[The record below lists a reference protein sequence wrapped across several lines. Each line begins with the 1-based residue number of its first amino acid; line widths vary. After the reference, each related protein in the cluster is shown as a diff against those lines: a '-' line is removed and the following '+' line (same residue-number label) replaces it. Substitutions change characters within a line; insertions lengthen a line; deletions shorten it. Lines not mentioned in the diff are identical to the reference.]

1 VELLERDE
9 ALAELH
15 RQFERSATAGR
26 LVAVSGEAGIG
37 KTSVVSRFLGECV
50 PTPAVLWGA
59 CDPLHTP
66 RPLGPIRDAARDAGG
81 RLAALFAEDAPR
93 EVVFESVLD
102 ALRPQPPRVL
112 VVEDVHWADEASLDL
127 LIWLGRRLEAI
138 AGLILITYRD
148 DDRAAGAISR
158 VLGHAPARYVAHVP
172 LEPLSAT
179 AVARLAAASGRPPE
193 QLHGL
198 TGGNPFF
205 LTEVLAGPEGAVPAT
220 VREAVMARV
229 EPLPA
234 EARAL
239 LELVSVVP
247 GRAETWLAEPAAG
260 RDGAL
265 ASGLLRSGADGVWFR
280 HELARLAVEAS
291 LPTHRRMRLN
301 KVILARLTNAGA
313 DPARLAH
320 HALEAGDTDAVAVH
334 AAAAGR
340 LAAAARAHREAAQ
353 YFEAAL
359 ATGVA
364 TGVARAELL
373 EAYADSAFRAYRADD
388 ALEGR
393 RAAVRAWESLGNRS
407 KLGENL
413 RWQSRVA
420 AAAGLRT
427 EAQESAQAAVEALES
442 LPPGHELAMAYSNL
456 SQLFMLA
463 NEAEAAVAWGARALE
478 LGRRLGDDEATT
490 HALNNVGTARAM
502 LGEDD
507 GPVLLRESFRVAV
520 DAGLDDH
527 AGRAALNLAYDHM
540 ERRSYDE
547 AADAIAAALRFADE
561 RELLRFAQY
570 VLAMRSWLRLEQD
583 DWSGAAEDARTV
595 LRRSEQSGIAQ
606 IQALVTLGL
615 IQGRRGDAAADATLE
630 RAWEMAVGAGDL
642 IRLAPCAV
650 ARAELAWI
658 TGEEPSAT
666 DELADVLRLADDRAH
681 PWWVGA
687 LALWLAHTGRS
698 PALRTA
704 PAEPYRLALSGRW
717 DEAAEWWRVRRSG
730 YQAGLVAALSG
741 NERMLRSALEAIDG
755 VDAPAAARRI
765 RSRLRALGA
774 RGIPRGPRP
783 STRTNLGGLT
793 PRQVEVLRL
802 VSEGLTNAD
811 IAAELVIS
819 RRTVDHHVS
828 AVLARLGAANRVE
841 AARLALAQG
850 LTAQDGQ
857 VAGPR

>member
-37 KTSVVSRFLGECV
+37 KTALVSRFLGECV
-50 PTPAVLWGA
+50 PTPVVLRGS

-81 RLAALFAEDAPR
+81 RLAAALLAEDAPR
-93 EVVFESVLD
+93 EHVFESVLD

-127 LIWLGRRLEAI
+127 LIWLGRRLEAM
-138 AGLILITYRD
+138 AALILITYRV
-148 DDRAAGAISR
+148 DDRAAGTISR

-172 LEPLSAT
+172 LEPLSPA
-179 AVARLAAASGRPPE
+179 AVARLAEASGRRPA
-193 QLHGL
+193 QLHEL

-220 VREAVMARV
+220 IRDAVMARV

-247 GRAETWLAEPAAG
+247 GRAETWLVEPAPG
-260 RDGAL
+260 GDEAL
-265 ASGLLRSGADGVWFR
+265 ASGLLRSGGDGMWFR

-291 LPTHRRMRLN
+291 LPTHRRARLN
-301 KVILARLTNAGA
+301 AVVLARLVNAAA

-320 HALEAGDTDAVAVH
+320 HALGAGDTAAVAAH
-334 AAAAGR
+334 SAAAGR

-364 TGVARAELL
+364 TGVERAELL

-388 ALEGR
+388 ALDGR
-393 RAAVRAWESLGNRS
+393 RAAVRAWESLGNRA
-407 KLGENL
+407 KVGENL

-420 AAAGLRT
+420 SASGLRT
-427 EAQESAQAAVEALES
+427 EAQESAHAAVDVLES
-442 LPPGHELAMAYSNL
+442 LAPGHELAMAYSNL

-463 NEAEAAVAWGARALE
+463 NEAEAAVTWGGRALE
-478 LGRRLGDDEATT
+478 LGRRIGDDEATV

-507 GPVLLRESFRVAV
+507 GPVLLRESFRLAV

-547 AADAIAAALRFADE
+547 AADAIATALPVRRRAGAAQVRAVRAGDAVVAPP
-561 RELLRFAQY
+561 RAG
-570 VLAMRSWLRLEQD
+570 RLERCGRGRAD
-583 DWSGAAEDARTV
+583 RAAPQRAVRRRADPSARDP
-595 LRRSEQSGIAQ
+595 GPDP
-606 IQALVTLGL
+606 GPP
-615 IQGRRGDAAADATLE
+615 GRRGGPGDA
-630 RAWEMAVGAGDL
+630 GAGL
-642 IRLAPCAV
+642 GVGGRGGGSHPACPVC
-650 ARAELAWI
+650 R
-658 TGEEPSAT
+658 GPS
-666 DELADVLRLADDRAH
+666 R
-681 PWWVGA
+681 
-687 LALWLAHTGRS
+687 
-698 PALRTA
+698 
-704 PAEPYRLALSGRW
+704 
-717 DEAAEWWRVRRSG
+717 
-730 YQAGLVAALSG
+730 AGL
-741 NERMLRSALEAIDG
+741 D
-755 VDAPAAARRI
+755 RR
-765 RSRLRALGA
+765 
-774 RGIPRGPRP
+774 
-783 STRTNLGGLT
+783 
-793 PRQVEVLRL
+793 
-802 VSEGLTNAD
+802 
-811 IAAELVIS
+811 
-819 RRTVDHHVS
+819 
-828 AVLARLGAANRVE
+828 
-841 AARLALAQG
+841 
-850 LTAQDGQ
+850 
-857 VAGPR
+857 

>member
-15 RQFERSATAGR
+15 RQFERSATHGR
-26 LVAVSGEAGIG
+26 LVVVSGEAGIG
-37 KTSVVSRFLGECV
+37 KTALVSRFLGECA
-50 PTPAVLWGA
+50 PTPVVLWGA

-81 RLAALFAEDAPR
+81 RLAALAAEDAPR
-93 EVVFESVLD
+93 EMVFESVLD
-102 ALRPQPPRVL
+102 ALRPRPPRVL

-127 LIWLGRRLEAI
+127 LVWLARRLDAA

-148 DDRAAGAISR
+148 DDPAAGAISR
-158 VLGHAPARYVAHVP
+158 VLGHAPARYVARVS
-172 LEPLSAT
+172 LEPLSPA
-179 AVARLAAASGRPPE
+179 AVARLAADSGRPSE
-193 QLHGL
+193 QLHAL

-220 VREAVMARV
+220 VRDAVMARV

-247 GRAETWLAEPAAG
+247 GRAESWLVEPAPG
-260 RDGAL
+260 WDQAL

-280 HELARLAVEAS
+280 HELARRAVEGS
-291 LPTHRRMRLN
+291 LPAHRRMRLN
-301 KVILARLTNAGA
+301 EAVLDRLVGVGA

-320 HALEAGDTDAVAVH
+320 HARAAGDSDAVAVH
-334 AAAAGR
+334 SAAAGR

-393 RAAVRAWESLGNRS
+393 RAAVRAWEALGNRS
-407 KLGENL
+407 KVGENL

-420 AAAGLRT
+420 SAAGLRT
-427 EAQESAQAAVEALES
+427 EAQESAHAAVETLES

-463 NEAEAAVAWGARALE
+463 NEAEAAVTWGARALE

-507 GPVLLRESFRVAV
+507 GPVLLREAFRLAV

-527 AGRAALNLAYDHM
+527 AGRAALNLAYDYV

-547 AADAIAAALRFADE
+547 AAGAITAALRFAEE

-570 VLAMRSWLRLEQD
+570 MLALRSWFRLEQD
-583 DWSGAAEDARTV
+583 EWHGAAEDARTV

-615 IQGRRGDAAADATLE
+615 IQGRRGDAEARATLE
-630 RAWEMAVGAGDL
+630 RAWQMAVGAGDL

-658 TGEEPSAT
+658 AGDDSSAAG
-666 DELADVLRLADDRAH
+666 ELADVLRLADDRAH

-687 LALWLAHTGRS
+687 LALWLAHTGRR

-717 DEAAEWWRVRRSG
+717 DEAADWWRTRRAG
-730 YQAGLVAALSG
+730 YQAGLMAALSG
-741 NERMLRSALEAIDG
+741 NERMLRAALETIDG
-755 VDAPAAARRI
+755 LGAAAAARRI

-774 RGIPRGPRP
+774 SGIPRGPRP
-783 STRTNLGGLT
+783 STRTNVGGLT

-819 RRTVDHHVS
+819 PRTVDHHVS

-841 AARLALAQG
+841 AARLALARG
-850 LTAQDGQ
+850 LTTQDGQ
-857 VAGPR
+857 VGGPR

>member
-1 VELLERDE
+1 MELLERDE

-15 RQFERSATAGR
+15 RQFERSATHGR
-26 LVAVSGEAGIG
+26 LVVVSGEAGIG
-37 KTSVVSRFLGECV
+37 KTALVSRFLAQCV
-50 PTPAVLWGA
+50 PTPVVLWGG

-81 RLAALFAEDAPR
+81 RLATLLAEDAPR

-102 ALRPQPPRVL
+102 ALRLRPRRVL

-127 LIWLGRRLEAI
+127 LVWLGRRLEAMT
-138 AGLILITYRD
+138 GLIVITYRED
-148 DDRAAGAISR
+148 DPAAGAISR
-158 VLGHAPARYVAHVP
+158 VLGHTPARSVARVP
-172 LEPLSAT
+172 LEPLSPA

-193 QLHGL
+193 QLHAL

-220 VREAVMARV
+220 VRDAVMARV

-247 GRAETWLAEPAAG
+247 GRAETWLVEPAAG
-260 RDGAL
+260 RDEAR
-265 ASGLLRSGADGVWFR
+265 ASGLLLSGADGMWFR
-280 HELARLAVEAS
+280 HELARLAVETS
-291 LPTHRRMRLN
+291 LPAHRRIRLN
-301 KVILARLTNAGA
+301 ESVLARLADTDA

-320 HALEAGDTDAVAVH
+320 HAVVAGDTDAVAVH
-334 AAAAGR
+334 SAAAGR
-340 LAAAARAHREAAQ
+340 LAAAARAHREAARH
-353 YFEAAL
+353 FEAAL

-364 TGVARAELL
+364 TRNARAELL
-373 EAYADSAFRAYRADD
+373 EAYADSAFRAFRAED
-388 ALEGR
+388 ALEAR

-407 KLGENL
+407 RVGENL

-420 AAAGLRT
+420 SAAGLRT
-427 EAQESAQAAVEALES
+427 EAERSAHAAVEVLES

-463 NEAEAAVAWGARALE
+463 NEGEAAVAWGRRALD
-478 LGRRLGDDEATT
+478 LGRRLGDDEATS

-507 GPVLLRESFRVAV
+507 GPVLLRESLRLAL

-540 ERRSYDE
+540 ERRSYAE
-547 AADAIAAALRFADE
+547 AADAIAVALRFAEE
-561 RELLRFAQY
+561 RELLRYAQY
-570 VLAMRSWLRLEQD
+570 LLAMRSWLRLEQD
-583 DWSGAAEDARTV
+583 DWDGAAEDARTV
-595 LRRSEQSGIAQ
+595 LRRSEQSGISQ
-606 IQALVTLGL
+606 IQALVSLGL
-615 IQGRRGDAAADATLE
+615 IQGRRGDAEARATLE
-630 RAWEMAVGAGDL
+630 RAWQMAVGTGDL

-658 TGEEPSAT
+658 SGDGPLTA
-666 DELADVLRLADDRAH
+666 DELGDVLRLADDRAH

-687 LALWLAHTGRS
+687 LALWLAPTGRC
-698 PALRTA
+698 PDLRTV
-704 PAEPYRLALSGRW
+704 PADPYRLALSGRW
-717 DEAAEWWRVRRSG
+717 DEAADWWRVRGSG
-730 YQAGLVAALSG
+730 YQGGLVAALSG
-741 NERMLRSALEAIDG
+741 NERMVRSALETFGG
-755 VDAPAAARRI
+755 VDAPAAAARVRTQ
-765 RSRLRALGA
+765 LRASGA
-774 RGIPRGPRP
+774 RGVPRGPRP
-783 STRTNLGGLT
+783 RTVESGGLT

-802 VSEGLTNAD
+802 LSEGLTNAE
-811 IAAELVIS
+811 IAAALVIS

-841 AARLALAQG
+841 AASLARARG
-850 LTAQDGQ
+850 FTTQDGQ
-857 VAGPR
+857 ASGPR